1 MLLSKFSLRAY
12 ATRPVAE
19 SGIFP
24 RFGIGAEAGFT
35 RTHNLQSN
43 TPGYYYAKVYGYIP
57 GLMSTHGL
65 RLAAEGRSNYGWE
78 GDWKKAQQ
86 YSLSADYAFP
96 FLALDWSGLSP
107 YLYLRNLEAVLHG
120 GANFTA
126 YEELLKTKKDSDR
139 EFYAGATLRAR
150 LSNFLWVP
158 YDTYIGI
165 RGIYNF
171 ADPSKSGVEAVFG
184 VDL

>member
-1 MLLSKFSLRAY
+1 M
-12 ATRPVAE
+12 
-19 SGIFP
+19 
-24 RFGIGAEAGFT
+24 
-35 RTHNLQSN
+35 
-43 TPGYYYAKVYGYIP
+43 
-57 GLMSTHGL
+57 
-65 RLAAEGRSNYGWE
+65 
-78 GDWKKAQQ
+78 
-86 YSLSADYAFP
+86 
-96 FLALDWSGLSP
+96 DWSGLSP